1 MIEIHP
7 GAGRELFHAEVSVLQ
22 RVRHENIVKL
32 YEVLET
38 RDRSYLVME
47 LATGGELFDR
57 IVARGFT
64 NRFIFKNRLRDV

>member
-7 GAGRELFHAEVSVLQ
+7 EPGRELFHKEVSVLQ

-38 RDRSYLVME
+38 RDCSYLVME

>member
-1 MIEIHP
+1 MIEMHP
-7 GAGRELFHAEVSVLQ
+7 GGGRDLFLAEVSVLQ
-22 RVRHENIVKL
+22 RVRHDNVVKL

-57 IVARGFT
+57 IVARG
-64 NRFIFKNRLRDV
+64 